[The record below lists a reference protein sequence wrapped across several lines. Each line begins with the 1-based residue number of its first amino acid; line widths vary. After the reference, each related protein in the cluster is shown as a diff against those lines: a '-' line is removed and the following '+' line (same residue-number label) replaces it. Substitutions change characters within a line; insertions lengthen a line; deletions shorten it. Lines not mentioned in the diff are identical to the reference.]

1 MKRVQLPY
9 DWFGTPTWPPFHCL
23 GHQYGHRDVTWKHSI
38 SHKLDEEFSFN
49 SITSGFLVRKL
60 GKQQIVPSFMRLD
73 YEWFSGALAFRSL
86 WGKIGTTSS
95 LCVYKWKK
103 KQTNKQI
110 KNNNNKIKNIYIYRR
125 QPKTQR
131 RAACCRYNV
140 MGVSYWGLIIS

>member
-1 MKRVQLPY
+1 MIGLGLQHGRRFIV
-9 DWFGTPTWPPFHCL
+9 L

-49 SITSGFLVRKL
+49 SITSGFLERKL

-86 WGKIGTTSS
+86 WGKIGTTRS

-103 KQTNKQI
+103 NKQTNKQI
-110 KNNNNKIKNIYIYRR
+110 KNNNNKIKKYIYIEGN
-125 QPKTQR
+125 QKHSEEQH
-131 RAACCRYNV
+131 AAVIMLCVCHI
-140 MGVSYWGLIIS
+140 GV